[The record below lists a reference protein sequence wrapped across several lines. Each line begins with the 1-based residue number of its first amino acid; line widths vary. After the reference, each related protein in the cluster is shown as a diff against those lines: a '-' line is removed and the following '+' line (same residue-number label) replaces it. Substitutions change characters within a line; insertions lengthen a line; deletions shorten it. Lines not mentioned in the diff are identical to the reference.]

1 MEERIVHRDGFY
13 VVGFRKRITLQF
25 HGENHQIDSLY
36 EQMNENVRR
45 RLLEINDT
53 YPAGIVSVSANFS
66 DRTREGS
73 ILDQYL
79 GVLSTKPRK
88 DFESLFVAPADWAV
102 FTSCGHYPDALQE
115 TWALI
120 YSEWLGN
127 SCYELT
133 GGPEILWNESDD
145 VHSTSFRSEIWIP
158 VRRKEHQL

>member
-1 MEERIVHRDGFY
+1 MEERIAHRDGFY
-13 VVGFRKRITLQF
+13 VIGFRKRITLQF

-53 YPAGIVSVSANFS
+53 YPAGIVSISANFS

-88 DFESLFVAPADWAV
+88 DFESLFVAPADWAD

-120 YSEWLGN
+120 YSKWLSN

-133 GGPEILWNESDD
+133 GGPEILWNESYIT
-145 VHSTSFRSEIWIP
+145 HNYCKYYS
-158 VRRKEHQL
+158 